1 MAIKKTLQP
10 TKSFI
15 SHIMHDE
22 IVIDFADED
31 RHLLPQIKKE
41 FAENRLDTYVVNV
54 SAGKNYYDM
63 EDLKI

>member
-1 MAIKKTLQP
+1 
-10 TKSFI
+10 
-15 SHIMHDE
+15 MHDE
-22 IVIDFADED
+22 IVIDLADED

-63 EDLKI
+63 ENLKI